1 MFDRLKDR
9 LKADHSGKNP
19 NFRHIL
25 LARLGED
32 RWIHPLQVTA
42 KEGTKLDQ

>member
-32 RWIHPLQVTA
+32 RWIHP
-42 KEGTKLDQ
+42 